1 MAALPARFLLPNAN
15 IAARRRPNEEHLMA
29 DAYVIE
35 ADDLTAGIAIRE
47 HGGFRFYASSTPFW
61 DLDQRKF
68 RHLQE
73 IRIAARRALSPVPE
87 PPATITEQA
96 PVAAVAKFV
105 DCIYA

>member
-1 MAALPARFLLPNAN
+1 
-15 IAARRRPNEEHLMA
+15 MA

-47 HGGFRFYASSTPFW
+47 RGGFRFYASSTPFW

-68 RHLQE
+68 RRLQE
-73 IRIAARRALSPVPE
+73 IRIAARRALSPLSV

-96 PVAAVAKFV
+96 APVAAAAKFV